1 MPDLTA
7 VVAITTV
14 FGAAVV
20 IVAIVMWVEY
30 RKQVMR
36 NQERLAAIEKG
47 VSLPDLAK
55 SDVTMTR
62 THYCHHP
69 LYSGI
74 RLLFIGLGLALALYV
89 SAGER
94 AAVWGGFVA
103 FIGLGH
109 LVYWALVGRKMEGAS
124 PSNGSR

>member
-14 FGAAVV
+14 FGASVV

-36 NQERLAAIEKG
+36 NQERMAAIEKG
-47 VSLPDLAK
+47 VPLPDLSKVAPVGQ
-55 SDVTMTR
+55 S
-62 THYCHHP
+62 HFGNP
-69 LYSGI
+69 LYRAI
-74 RLLFIGLGLALALYV
+74 RLLFIGAGLAFALYV
-89 SAGER
+89 TAGEK

-109 LVYWALVGRKMEGAS
+109 LVYWLLVGRNAQQS
-124 PSNGSR
+124 SNSNGCC

>member
-47 VSLPDLAK
+47 ASLPDLAK
-55 SDVTMTR
+55 SDVTVTR
-62 THYCHHP
+62 THCHHP

-89 SAGER
+89 SVGER

-109 LVYWALVGRKMEGAS
+109 LVYWTLVGRKFES
-124 PSNGSR
+124 SSSSNGSV

>member
-7 VVAITTV
+7 IVAITSV
-14 FGAAVV
+14 FGASVL

-47 VSLPDLAK
+47 VPLPDLAK
-55 SDVTMTR
+55 PAVVSR
-62 THYCHHP
+62 SHWGHP
-69 LYSGI
+69 LYRAI
-74 RLLFIGLGLALALYV
+74 RLIFIGAGLAFALYV
-89 SAGER
+89 TAGEK

-109 LVYWALVGRKMEGAS
+109 LVYWALVGRKVEQSSA
-124 PSNGSR
+124 SNGNCC